1 MGTKRRVAVS
11 LSTSI
16 AVVAAMAGTAGTA
29 GARIPE
35 ADFGDAPV
43 QVRPAVVAV
52 PDAFDRA
59 LQRRNRTL
67 EAKYAGA
74 DAVARANA
82 RRNR

>member
-1 MGTKRRVAVS
+1 MGTKRRIAVS
-11 LSTSI
+11 LSTSVALAA
-16 AVVAAMAGTAGTA
+16 AVAGTA
-29 GARIPE
+29 GARIPDGE
-35 ADFGDAPV
+35 FGDSGV

-67 EAKYAGA
+67 EATYAGT
-74 DAVARANA
+74 DAVARAIA

>member
-1 MGTKRRVAVS
+1 MGTKRRIAVS
-11 LSTSI
+11 LSASVM
-16 AVVAAMAGTAGTA
+16 VVAAVAGTA

-43 QVRPAVVAV
+43 QVRPAMVAV

-59 LQRRNRTL
+59 VQRRTRTL
-67 EAKYAGA
+67 EAKYASA
-74 DAVARANA
+74 DAVARAIA

>member
-1 MGTKRRVAVS
+1 MGTTRRIAVS
-11 LSTSI
+11 LSTSV
-16 AVVAAMAGTAGTA
+16 ALVAAVAGTA

-35 ADFGDAPV
+35 ADFGDSGA

-59 LQRRNRTL
+59 IQRRSRTL

-74 DAVARANA
+74 DAVARAIA
-82 RRNR
+82 RRTR

>member
-1 MGTKRRVAVS
+1 M
-11 LSTSI
+11 
-16 AVVAAMAGTAGTA
+16 VVAAVAGTA

-43 QVRPAVVAV
+43 QVRPAMVAV

-59 LQRRNRTL
+59 VQRKTRTL
-67 EAKYAGA
+67 EAKYASA
-74 DAVARANA
+74 DAVARAIA

>member
-1 MGTKRRVAVS
+1 MGTKRRIAVS
-11 LSTSI
+11 LSASVM
-16 AVVAAMAGTAGTA
+16 VVAAVAGTA

-59 LQRRNRTL
+59 LQRRARTL
-67 EAKYAGA
+67 EAKYASA
-74 DAVARANA
+74 DAVARAIA